1 MTQSAAERG
10 RQVRA
15 RLRAAAVTLI
25 AERGWSAVST
35 RVVADRAGVAPG
47 LVHYHYPSIQ
57 ALLIEAAT
65 TAVTDLTAD
74 LGALLTAAATPAD
87 GVRSMLAALD
97 GYSGTDPTSL
107 LFAETYLAAARDD
120 DLRRTLAGILDDL
133 RGRLAD
139 WLAGHGVADP
149 AATAAVLAAAVD
161 GLLLH
166 RPLSPALTSGA
177 VAGPL
182 TRMIIIDATTE
193 SATTESA
200 TTEGD
205 RQ

>member
-47 LVHYHYPSIQ
+47 LVHYHYPSVR

-74 LGALLTAAATPAD
+74 LGALLTTAATPAD

-120 DLRRTLAGILDDL
+120 DLRRTLAGVLDDL

-166 RPLSPALTSGA
+166 RPLSPALTSGVA
-177 VAGPL
+177 AGPL
-182 TRMIIIDATTE
+182 TRMIVIDATTE
-193 SATTESA
+193 SATTGSA